1 MPRIYA
7 DGDASGGLMD
17 RGRRL
22 LGTVGLIGA
31 LVLAATGPGGAVAGG
46 ALSQLNTSTPMAQS
60 SGAQFA
66 GGIAIEGTTLDNEQQ
81 RRALNASLRRAQ
93 TPAATLDVVDQEMIA
108 LDSRL
113 DSLEARSARL
123 ATDQRTGRIERDHY
137 RAASANIKTA
147 TTGVS
152 QRIAILQSTVMGL
165 STAANDSTGSL
176 RSELDQLATRA
187 QSIDENNDTENVGDD
202 NDRTDDDDITDD
214 DDRTDDDD
222 ITDDDDRTDDDDG
235 GDDDG

>member
-1 MPRIYA
+1 
-7 DGDASGGLMD
+7 MD

-31 LVLAATGPGGAVAGG
+31 LVLAATGPGGAVPGG
-46 ALSQLNTSTPMAQS
+46 EFSQLNTSTPMAQS

-66 GGIAIEGTTLDNEQQ
+66 GGIGIEGTTLDNELQ

-123 ATDQRTGRIERDHY
+123 ATDQRTGRIEHDHY
-137 RAASANIKTA
+137 RAALANIKTA

-152 QRIAILQSTVMGL
+152 QRIAILRNTVRGL
-165 STAANDSTGSL
+165 PTAANDSTGSL
-176 RSELDQLATRA
+176 SSELDRLATRTH
-187 QSIDENNDTENVGDD
+187 SIAESNDTENVGDD
-202 NDRTDDDDITDD
+202 DRTGDDDDQTDD